1 MKIEFRKRSG
11 DYTEYPIGITVYDKP
26 RIQHYVTIHH
36 ENIHAFFSVNG
47 INLS

>member
-26 RIQHYVTIHH
+26 RIGLAPY
-36 ENIHAFFSVNG
+36 
-47 INLS
+47 